1 MLFLIRSMKH
11 FAGCLTAC
19 MLAAVTV
26 CAQPG
31 HKDSVAT
38 QKAGHRP
45 DTTRLKEVIVRPR
58 GNYMEQKIDRI
69 VINVNEPASNAGS
82 NALDILNTLPGML
95 ADENGGIS
103 FRGRGGIIVYIDDRP
118 TRLSGAALTSYLKSI
133 PSAQLDKVEIIS
145 NPPARYEADGAAGI
159 INIRTKQ
166 IKGKNFNGNLS
177 LNYGMGRYF
186 KSNNSLNLSYRKD
199 KLAIT
204 GSIGYSA
211 SKNFYEVYRQR
222 NYTYPDTAGG
232 YRIAQ
237 EVHETNRVQGLSY
250 RLGVDYDWDKHTSF
264 GILLNGSTS
273 PYSETGSY
281 TSQYTDATATT
292 ADSVIYSQSRL
303 DRREH
308 RNTVD
313 ISFRRLLNTRGR
325 MLTGNLSYLRYTAG
339 GEQTLQSKTWLPSDS
354 LAGVYTLISATPL
367 SADIY
372 GARADYNDNLA
383 AGIKMEMGVQS
394 TWSLRRNR
402 GDYYNKTG
410 DTLYPNMELDNT
422 FRYRENINS
431 AYISFNQSFPHIS
444 WQAGLRAEHTHA
456 EAASFDTPL
465 KPDTS
470 FTLNYYNLFPTF
482 YVLYKPDTNGKG
494 QFIFSAGRRISR
506 PGYQSLNPLRFFFDR
521 NTAITGNSL
530 LQPQFSNNLELSYSI
545 GGPVTITL
553 SYSDTK
559 NDILSGYRQ
568 VGDVYIATLVNL
580 QRSTSAAIN
589 AASTLPVTTWW
600 TINLYGELT
609 RTSFRGDLFGGEM
622 YINRKLVSFAFTGSS
637 QFKAAKGWSADISG
651 NYRGRL
657 LSNQS
662 LREPAWQVNAGIQK
676 KFGDR
681 MTLSLS
687 GRDIF
692 YSWRIKRTVTMPY
705 ATVSYDLRN
714 ETRQIGLTLTRRFG
728 KNAAARERKTGIQS
742 ESERL

>member
-1 MLFLIRSMKH
+1 MKNM
-11 FAGCLTAC
+11 AGCLTAC
-19 MLAAVTV
+19 MLVAVTV

-31 HKDSVAT
+31 HKDSAAT
-38 QKAGHRP
+38 GKTVRKP

-69 VINVNEPASNAGS
+69 VINVNALASNAGS
-82 NALDILNTLPGML
+82 NALDIMNTLPGML
-95 ADENGGIS
+95 ADESGSIS
-103 FRGRGGIIVYIDDRP
+103 FRGRGGIIVYIDDKP
-118 TRLSGAALTSYLKSI
+118 TRLSGEALTNYLKSI

-145 NPPARYEADGAAGI
+145 NPPARYEAAGAAGI

-166 IKGKNFNGNLS
+166 LKGKHFNGSLS
-177 LNYGMGRYF
+177 LNYGRGRYF
-186 KSNNSLNLSYRKD
+186 KSNNNLYLSYRRD
-199 KLAIT
+199 KLAIS
-204 GSIGYSA
+204 GGAGYTA
-211 SKNFYEVYRQR
+211 SKNFYEVRRQR
-222 NYTYPDTAGG
+222 NYTYPGTAGAYHIG
-232 YRIAQ
+232 Q
-237 EVHETNRVQGLSY
+237 EVQETSKVQGLTY
-250 RLGVDYDWDKHTSF
+250 RLALDYDWNKHTSF
-264 GILLNGSTS
+264 GILLNGATS

-281 TSQYTDATATT
+281 TSRYTNATATI

-308 RNTVD
+308 RNTID
-313 ISFRRLLNTRGR
+313 MSFRRLLNTSGR

-339 GEQTLQSKTWLPSDS
+339 GEQTLQSKTWLPMDS
-354 LAGVYTLISATPL
+354 LAGVYTLVSATPL

-383 AGIKMEMGVQS
+383 AGIKMETGVQS

-402 GDYYNKTG
+402 GDYYTKTG
-410 DTLYPNMELDNT
+410 DTLYASPELNNT
-422 FRYRENINS
+422 FRYRESINS
-431 AYISFNQSFPHIS
+431 AYISFRQSFPHIS

-482 YVLYKPDTNGKG
+482 YLLYKPDSNGRG

-545 GGPVTITL
+545 GGPLTVTL
-553 SYSDTK
+553 SYSETK

-568 VGDVYIATLVNL
+568 AGDVYVSTTVNL
-580 QRSTSAAIN
+580 RRSTSAAIT
-589 AASTLPVTTWW
+589 AASAMPVNGWW
-600 TINLYGELT
+600 TVNLYGELT
-609 RTSFRGDLFGGEM
+609 RTRFSGSLFGGEM
-622 YINRKLVSFAFTGSS
+622 YINSKLVSFAFTGNN
-637 QFKAAKGWSADISG
+637 QFTFTKGWSADISG
-651 NYRGRL
+651 NYRGSN
-657 LSNQS
+657 LSSQS
-662 LREPAWQVNAGIQK
+662 LRQPAWQVNAGVQK
-676 KFGDR
+676 KLGER

-687 GRDIF
+687 GRDVF
-692 YSWRIKRTVTMPY
+692 HSWRIKRTVTMPY
-705 ATVSYDLRN
+705 ATVFYDVRN
-714 ETRQIGLTLTRRFG
+714 ETRQVGLTFTRRFG
-728 KNAAARERKTGIQS
+728 KSTVVRERKTGIQS